1 MNLFLIINNIYDH
14 VNEVIILKVDIHRV
28 YSENEEHAEIHT
40 MIITEEINH
49 AVDLLENNK
58 KSIPVTDEE
67 TTLFCPLTKIYYF
80 DSVDNHTFVYTKD
93 RCFETKYRLYELESM
108 LPYDFFRCSKS
119 MIINIRKI
127 ESVKA
132 EINAR
137 MRAVML
143 NGEAVIISRSY
154 VKDLKGRLGI

>member
-1 MNLFLIINNIYDH
+1 MRLCEWGDI
-14 VNEVIILKVDIHRV
+14 VMKVAIHTAC
-28 YSENEEHAEIHT
+28 SEKEEHAEIYT
-40 MIITEEINH
+40 VAITEEIKH

-58 KSIPVTDEE
+58 KSIPVTDAE
-67 TTLFCPLTKIYYF
+67 TTVFCPLTKIYYF

-132 EINAR
+132 EMNAR

-154 VKDLKGRLGI
+154 VKELKGKLGI

>member
-1 MNLFLIINNIYDH
+1 M
-14 VNEVIILKVDIHRV
+14 KVDVHKV
-28 YSENEEHAEIHT
+28 YSEQEERADIHAVAITAEIKY
-40 MIITEEINH
+40 

-58 KSIPVTDEE
+58 KSIPVTDAE
-67 TTLFCPLTKIYYF
+67 TTRFCSLTKIYYF

-93 RCFETKYRLYELESM
+93 RCYETKYRLYELESM

-137 MRAVML
+137 MRATML
-143 NGEAVIISRSY
+143 NGEEVIISRNY
-154 VKDLKGRLGI
+154 VKELKGKLGI

>member
-1 MNLFLIINNIYDH
+1 M
-14 VNEVIILKVDIHRV
+14 KVDIHKV
-28 YSENEEHAEIHT
+28 FSEQEERADIHAVA
-40 MIITEEINH
+40 ITEEIKY

-58 KSIPVTDEE
+58 KSIPVTDAE
-67 TTLFCPLTKIYYF
+67 TTWFCPLTKIYYF

-93 RCFETKYRLYELESM
+93 RCYETKYRLYELESM

-137 MRAVML
+137 MRATML
-143 NGEAVIISRSY
+143 NGEEVIISRNY
-154 VKDLKGRLGI
+154 VKELKGKLGI

>member
-1 MNLFLIINNIYDH
+1 MRLCEWGDI
-14 VNEVIILKVDIHRV
+14 VMKVAIHMAC
-28 YSENEEHAEIHT
+28 SEKEEHAEIYT
-40 MIITEEINH
+40 VAVTEEIKH

-58 KSIPVTDEE
+58 KSIPVTDAE
-67 TTLFCPLTKIYYF
+67 TTVFCPLAKIYYF

-108 LPYDFFRCSKS
+108 LPYDFLRCSKS

-154 VKDLKGRLGI
+154 VKELKGKLGI